1 LQEKPAGEEATHMRL
16 KWAIVVVALCLIVTV
31 AAVAYAAG
39 KTSAPEVIQA
49 QRFELVD
56 SEGKVRAVLG
66 MADDGGSGLAVMGEG
81 GRARLAMGTKA
92 DGSVGLA
99 VLRETGTPVVAI
111 GLGADGAA
119 GLAVLDKQGNLT
131 WAAP

>member
-1 LQEKPAGEEATHMRL
+1 MDERRL
-16 KWAIVVVALCLIVTV
+16 LIAFGVVCLLVAVG
-31 AAVAYAAG
+31 AVGYGAG
-39 KTSAPEVIQA
+39 KATVVPEVIRA
-49 QRFELVD
+49 QRFEVVD
-56 SEGKVRAVLG
+56 GDGKVRAVLG
-66 MADDGGSGLAVMGEG
+66 KADDGGSGLAAMDEE
-81 GRARLAMGTKA
+81 GRARLALGTKA

-99 VLRETGTPVVAI
+99 VLHKTGTPVVAI